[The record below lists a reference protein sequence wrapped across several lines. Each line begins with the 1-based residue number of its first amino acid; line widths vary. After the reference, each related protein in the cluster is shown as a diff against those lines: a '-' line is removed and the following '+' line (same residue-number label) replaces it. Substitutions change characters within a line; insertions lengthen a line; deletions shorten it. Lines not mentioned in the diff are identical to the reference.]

1 MDWEELEGLISELRQ
16 TASPGMFFG
25 QPDYEAAWAL
35 IKEIGGAFKRVRYPT
50 KAEKDQ
56 AWQRFQGIVEQ
67 VKQGQRVERDQRSA
81 VSSTHLDR
89 ILWHAERARPVRG
102 LIADMI
108 DLGAGLAGDI
118 LTLGLLDTSA
128 FDEKKDELKALSAE
142 LREGWT
148 YFTEHKTEML
158 GRDKAAAFERLK
170 EVQEI
175 LDAEW
180 EEWKRAKSA
189 HHEAKQSQWRA
200 KQEAHIED
208 LEGRLQKAYGA
219 LERRERH
226 LDKLHSD
233 RANAWSDDF
242 IDRVEG
248 WIDEEED
255 RISDIKASIERLEGW
270 LEEARG
276 RL

>member
-1 MDWEELEGLISELRQ
+1 MDWEKLDGLISELRQ

-25 QPDYEAAWAL
+25 QADYESAWDL
-35 IKEIGGAFKRVRYPT
+35 IKEIGGAFKRARYPT
-50 KAEKDQ
+50 KADKDQ
-56 AWQRFQGIVEQ
+56 AWQQFQDIVDQ
-67 VKQGQRVERDQRSA
+67 VKRGQQTQRDQRSA
-81 VSSTHLDR
+81 VSATHLDR
-89 ILWHAERARPVRG
+89 VLWHAERARPVRG
-102 LIADMI
+102 IIADLI
-108 DLGAGLAGDI
+108 DIGTSLAGNM
-118 LTLGLLDTSA
+118 LTLGLLDSSA
-128 FDEKKDELKALSAE
+128 FDDKKEELKALSAE

-148 YFTEHKTEML
+148 YFTEHKTEIL
-158 GRDKAAAFERLK
+158 GRDKATAFERLK

-175 LDAEW
+175 LDTEW

-208 LEGRLQKAYGA
+208 LEVRLQKAYGA

-226 LDKLHSD
+226 LDKLHTD

-242 IDRVEG
+242 IGRIEG

-255 RISDIKASIERLEGW
+255 RISDIKAQIERLEGW

-276 RL
+276 RR